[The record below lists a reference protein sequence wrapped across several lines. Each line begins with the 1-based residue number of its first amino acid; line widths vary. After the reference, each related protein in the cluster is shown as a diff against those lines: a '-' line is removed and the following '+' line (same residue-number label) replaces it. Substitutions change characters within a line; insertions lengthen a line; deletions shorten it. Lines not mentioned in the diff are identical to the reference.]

1 MVEIKN
7 KYIVGT
13 HIMFY
18 EIEMVDEH
26 IQSLVNAINVVKNKD
41 NITVDL
47 FYNISEYFEKINRN
61 EIDKKT
67 LINKFKK
74 LVKQV
79 ESTGCN
85 VTSKV
90 YDNNDKPITMVDYRR
105 DLNYHGCVDND
116 YVKII
121 SNDIKGKYYLY
132 IMCVGYKG

>member
-67 LINKFKK
+67 LI
-74 LVKQV
+74 
-79 ESTGCN
+79 
-85 VTSKV
+85 
-90 YDNNDKPITMVDYRR
+90 IT
-105 DLNYHGCVDND
+105 
-116 YVKII
+116 
-121 SNDIKGKYYLY
+121 YLY
-132 IMCVGYKG
+132 C